1 MVLLGAFV
9 NAFVNQNGQVA
20 ARMLALNPIEC

>member
-9 NAFVNQNGQVA
+9 NQKVQVA